1 MKRIVVAIILL
12 PVLLSTILLNAFAV
26 EFPPEADSHIY
37 LENGDYIRIE
47 VSSIDTR
54 ETSRKVGNKTYIYYN
69 SNDEELWRATL
80 TGSFTY
86 TGTSAVCTSSSC
98 SVNIS
103 DSHWSVES
111 KAADR
116 SGNAAIAKLIMKR
129 SQLGVTIERAEV
141 NMRLTCDENGN
152 LS

>member
-1 MKRIVVAIILL
+1 MKRVVLTVV
-12 PVLLSTILLNAFAV
+12 VLLMLLSSLLLNVFAV
-26 EFPPEADSHIY
+26 EFSPETDSYIY
-37 LENGDYIRIE
+37 LENGNYIRIE

-69 SNDEELWRATL
+69 SNDEEQWRATL

-86 TGTSAVCTSSSC
+86 TGTSVVCTSSSC
-98 SVNIS
+98 SVSIS
-103 DSHWSVES
+103 NSNWSVES

-116 SGNAAIAKLIMKR
+116 SGNAAIAKLIMKW
-129 SQLGVTIERAEV
+129 SQLGATIEHVEV
-141 NMRLTCDENGN
+141 SIRLTCDENGN